1 MIGFDQF
8 FELVEAIGLSATMA
22 VMCGLFVQKA
32 VDHLLRGIVGRI
44 QKLIGMIKVLEMR
57 AIQCNSDM
65 VYMDELVSKAFEV
78 KPLPGK
84 GDRH

>member
-22 VMCGLFVQKA
+22 IMCGLFVQKA
-32 VDHLLRGIVGRI
+32 VDHLLQGIVMSI
-44 QKLIGMIKVLEMR
+44 KKLTGMITVLEMR
-57 AIQCNSDM
+57 AKQYNTDM
-65 VYMDELVSKAFEV
+65 VHMDELVSKAFGV

-84 GDRH
+84 GARK